1 MLDFFFRTSGVRL
14 NLQVLEGGFNFTA
27 SVSVFHKMTSSVRL
41 FNVTLSSV
49 RLPTSQVLDLLT
61 SNIEC

>member
-14 NLQVLEGGFNFTA
+14 NLRVLEGGFNFTA

-49 RLPTSQVLDLLT
+49 RLPTSSV
-61 SNIEC
+61 SS